1 MMKTELIDS
10 LPCIENI
17 NSIMNAMEPDSA
29 HDKLAYIAS
38 NCSPYTSLAFCAL
51 LFPSIIVV
59 DGCFLLEYYYT
70 ERKFLDARENYN
82 NDKIKIEESMNNT
95 FLYLVF
101 DGFSGNVP
109 DMVFEEI
116 GKIVRLSWDM
126 VLKQTFPEREFAV
139 KYFHDE
145 QDYGPVVIFCQ
156 K

>member
-1 MMKTELIDS
+1 MKTELVDS
-10 LPCIENI
+10 LPCIENV
-17 NSIMNAMEPDSA
+17 NSIMNAMEPGSA
-29 HDKLAYIAS
+29 QDKLAYIVS

-70 ERKFLDARENYN
+70 ESNFLDARKNYR
-82 NDKIKIEESMNNT
+82 NDKRTIEESMNNT
-95 FLYLVF
+95 FLYEVF
-101 DGFSGNVP
+101 ECFSGDVP

-116 GKIVRLSWDM
+116 GKVVRLSWDM
-126 VLKQTFPEREFAV
+126 VLRQKFPEREFAV

-145 QDYGPVVIFCQ
+145 QDYGPVITFCQ